1 MKVYDLLLEE
11 KYKEKRLLEKLL
23 CIFENIKKEELL
35 SFYYDKELSNYI
47 LNKIDKAYSEIV
59 FEKKPLEY
67 VLWYVQFNW
76 KKYKVNEDTI
86 IPRQE
91 TNLMIKA
98 VENYLETGKEKDI
111 LLDIWAG
118 CWVLALAVFDDYKDK
133 ISKVIMTDI
142 SKEALDVAKENT
154 KLYVQDFSKIE
165 FIVSDL
171 LVSIPKTIFQEKVLL
186 VANLPYIPD
195 QLFNENAETETSTK
209 KYEPSLAFL
218 WGKDWLDLY
227 RKMFDQILDIKPKKL
242 VMFLEMM
249 DEQIEIIK
257 KDYPSFQIEVVEN
270 FNFWIRIIKVYL

>member
-1 MKVYDLLLEE
+1 MKIYDLLLEE
-11 KYKEKRLLEKLL
+11 KYKDKRLLEKLI
-23 CIFENIKKEELL
+23 CIFESIKKEDL
-35 SFYYDKELSNYI
+35 SNYYDKELSDDS

-67 VLWYVQFNW
+67 VLWYVQFKW
-76 KKYKVNEDTI
+76 KKYKVNENTI

-98 VENYLETGKEKDI
+98 VENYLEFENEKNI
-111 LLDIWAG
+111 LLDIWAWCG
-118 CWVLALAVFDDYKDK
+118 VLALAVFDNYKEK

-154 KLYVQDFSKIE
+154 KFYVQDLSKID

-171 LVSIPKTIFQEKVLL
+171 LTDIPKTIFQEKVVL

-195 QLFNENAETETSTK
+195 EVFEENAENSTK
-209 KYEPSLAFL
+209 RYEPSLAFL
-218 WGKDWLDLY
+218 WWKDGLDLY
-227 RKMFDQILDIKPKKL
+227 RKMFDQILNINPKKL

-257 KDYPSFQIEVVEN
+257 KDYPNFQIEVVEK